1 MAAEFTHLHLH
12 TDYSLLDGA
21 CDVDKL
27 AAHLSNLGQTA
38 AAMTDHGN
46 IYGAVHF
53 FNAMQKK
60 NLKPILGCELYISTE
75 PDHRTRAGKYNHFL
89 VLAENEEGYRNLV
102 RLTSEAALHG
112 FYNKPRVSKE
122 FLARHTK
129 GLIGFSGCLAGEINQ
144 HLMAG
149 KYEEAKQSAGQFEEM
164 FGKGNFF
171 LEVQDHGLE
180 PDKGVCDAL
189 FKMERELNIPIIAT
203 NDSHY
208 VAADDSRAHEILL
221 CVQTAG
227 SMNDP
232 NRFKFDTQEFYI
244 KSAEEMHRTFAEHP
258 EVCTRTM
265 QFVDRCNLKLSKV
278 ADPFP
283 VFEVPEGETLYSYFE
298 KVCRDG
304 LKKRL
309 ETSVAHL
316 RSRGLLRKSIDD
328 YHARLE
334 REIGII
340 EDMKFPGYFMIVWD
354 FIRYAREQNIPVGP
368 GRGSAA
374 GSLVAYCMEITD
386 VDPLQN
392 ELLFE
397 RFLNPERISMPDIDI
412 DLCMNRRQEVIE
424 YVRQKYGT
432 DQVAQIITFNTM
444 AAKAAIKDV
453 GRALDMP
460 YGEVDRIAKMIP
472 PTIGITIDQALQDKG
487 PLAQAYESDPK
498 VKEIIDAALRLEGLI
513 RGAGVH
519 AAGVV
524 IAPQPLTELVPV
536 SRAKND
542 DIVTSY
548 DMGAVEKMGLLKM
561 DFLGLT
567 TLTVIDDCLK
577 LIKRTTGENVDMA
590 TIALDDAKTYE
601 QVFHKALTS
610 GVFQFESGGMR
621 DVLRRYKPNTV
632 EDLTA
637 LNALYRPGPIQGGMV
652 DEFIERKWGRRAVE
666 YELPELE
673 PILAETLGV
682 MLYQEQVMQIS
693 NRLAGFS
700 LSQADMLR
708 RAMGKKDAAE
718 MAKQKIKF
726 MEGAAENKHPK
737 NVAGTIFDLMA
748 KFAEYGF
755 NKSHSAA
762 YALLAYH
769 TAYLKTHHPIEF
781 MAALLTSE
789 TSKPENVVKYIS
801 ECREM
806 NIPVV
811 PPSVQISFANF
822 TPIATETGNAIGF
835 GMGAIK
841 NVGQNAIESIIA
853 ARAKL
858 QAEGK
863 SGFASLWEFCEK
875 VDLRLMNKR
884 VLESLIKAGAMDCFG
899 GRAQVMAALDKAIE
913 RAQKAQRDEA
923 SGQHGLFGIFDEAPV
938 GGSKKEDELPK
949 VPEWDEHTRLQS
961 EKEVLGFFVS
971 GHPMDKYR
979 EKLRNMKV
987 VTTAQAVEMKP
998 EPQVF
1003 RRGGNQE
1010 PQNEISI
1017 AGVITGLKVAKSK
1030 RSGELYA
1037 QAALEDTVGKIEL
1050 IAFPQSYEKLAEK
1063 LRIDVPVLVT
1073 GSLRG
1078 EEDSAPKLAIS
1089 KIIALEDVKLKLPES
1104 LRIKVPLHHPD
1115 KALLEKLNAIFLGA
1129 PGNGK
1134 LLLDLEEPGEFCAV
1148 LEPQG
1153 VMVAA
1158 DRLFIDQVEEL
1169 VGRGAVRVID

>member
-27 AAHLSNLGQTA
+27 ASHLSKLGQTG

-53 FNAMQKK
+53 FDAMKK
-60 NLKPILGCELYISTE
+60 KDLKPILGCELYLCQNA
-75 PDHRTRAGKYNHFL
+75 DHRADGNGDKYNHFL
-89 VLAENEEGYRNLV
+89 VLAENEAGYRNLV

-112 FYNKPRVSKE
+112 FYKKPRVSKE
-122 FLARHTK
+122 FLSRHTE
-129 GLIGFSGCLAGEINQ
+129 GLIGFSGCLAGEVNQ

-149 KYEEAKQSAGQFEEM
+149 KYDEAKRTAGMFEEM

-171 LEVQDHGLE
+171 LEVQDHGLA
-180 PDKGVCDAL
+180 PDKGVCDAI
-189 FKMERELNIPIIAT
+189 FKMEKELSIPVIAT

-244 KSAEEMHRTFAEHP
+244 KSAEEMARTFPDHP
-258 EVCTRTM
+258 EALSRTM
-265 QFVDRCNLKLSKV
+265 QFVDRCNLKLTKV
-278 ADPFP
+278 DNPFP
-283 VFEVPEGETLYSYFE
+283 EFPVPEGHTLDSYFE
-298 KVCRDG
+298 AVCREG

-309 ETSVAHL
+309 DTAVAHL
-316 RSRGLLRKSIDD
+316 RDRGLLRKTIAD
-328 YHARLE
+328 YEARLD
-334 REIGII
+334 RELNII
-340 EDMKFPGYFMIVWD
+340 KQMKFPGYFMIVWD
-354 FIRYAREQNIPVGP
+354 FIRYAREQGIPVGP

-386 VDPLQN
+386 IDPLQN

-397 RFLNPERISMPDIDI
+397 RFLNPERVSMPDIDI
-412 DLCMNRRQEVIE
+412 DFCMNRRGEVIE
-424 YVRQKYGT
+424 YVKRKYGN

-453 GRALDMP
+453 GRALEMP

-472 PTIGITIDQALQDKG
+472 ATIGITIDQALKDKG
-487 PLAQAYESDPK
+487 PLATAYESDPK
-498 VKEIIDAALRLEGLI
+498 IRELIDTALRLEGLV

-524 IAPQPLTELVPV
+524 IAPKPLTELVPV
-536 SRAKND
+536 TRTKD
-542 DIVTSY
+542 DAIVTSY
-548 DMGAVEKMGLLKM
+548 DMKAVEKMGLLKM

-577 LIKRTTGENVDMA
+577 LIKQTTGEAVDMA
-590 TIALDDAKTYE
+590 LIPLDDTQTYE
-601 QVFHKALTS
+601 QVFHRALTS

-637 LNALYRPGPIQGGMV
+637 LNALYRPGPIQGGMI
-652 DEFIERKWGRRAVE
+652 DDFIERKWGRRAVE
-666 YELPELE
+666 FMLPELE
-673 PILAETLGV
+673 VILHETLGV
-682 MLYQEQVMQIS
+682 IVYQEQVMQIS
-693 NRLAGFS
+693 ATVAGYS
-700 LSQADMLR
+700 LGDADLLR
-708 RAMGKKDAAE
+708 RAMGKKDPAE
-718 MAKQKIKF
+718 MAKQRDRF
-726 MEGAAENKHPK
+726 MSGAAEKKHPK
-737 NVAGTIFDLMA
+737 DVAGKLFDLMEQ
-748 KFAEYGF
+748 FAGYGF

-769 TAYLKTHHPIEF
+769 TAWLKTHYPIEF

-806 NIPVV
+806 NISVV
-811 PPSVQISFANF
+811 PPNVQVSDANF
-822 TPIATETGNAIGF
+822 TPIGGSIGF
-835 GMGAIK
+835 GLAAIK
-841 NVGQNAIESIIA
+841 NVGHNAIESIIT
-853 ARAKL
+853 ARAAL
-858 QAEGK
+858 EAEGK
-863 SGFASLWEFCEK
+863 SGFASLWEFCERI
-875 VDLRLMNKR
+875 DLRLLNKR
-884 VLESLIKAGAMDCFG
+884 VLESLIKAGAMDAFG
-899 GRAQVMAALDKAIE
+899 GRAQVTSALDKAME
-913 RAQKAQRDEA
+913 RAQKSQRDA
-923 SGQHGLFGIFDEAPV
+923 AAGQHGLFGIFDDGPV
-938 GGSKKEDELPK
+938 SSVANGENALPN
-949 VPEWDEHTRLQS
+949 VPEWDEHTRLQY

-971 GHPMDKYR
+971 GHPLDKYR

-987 VTTAQAVEMKP
+987 VDTATAVEMKP
-998 EPQVF
+998 EPQTF
-1003 RRGGNQE
+1003 RRGRNEE
-1010 PQNEISI
+1010 PQNEIQI

-1030 RSGELYA
+1030 RSGEMYA
-1037 QAALEDTVGKIEL
+1037 QASLEDTVGKIEL

-1063 LRIDVPVLVT
+1063 LKIDVPVLVR
-1073 GSLRG
+1073 GVLRG

-1089 KIIALEDVKLKLPES
+1089 SIQALEDVKIKLPDS
-1104 LRIKVPLHHPD
+1104 LRIKVPLHNPD
-1115 KALLEKLNAIFLGA
+1115 TQLLEKLYAILMGA
-1129 PGNGK
+1129 PGKGK

-1148 LEPQG
+1148 LEPHN
-1153 VMVAA
+1153 VLVAA
-1158 DRLFIDQVEEL
+1158 DRLFIDRIEEL
-1169 VGRGAVRVID
+1169 VGRGGVRVID